1 MTTQQ
6 NPIQNFE
13 TLTTCP
19 LCHRDL
25 IIKWKCD
32 NIPFFGE
39 VMYITA
45 LCECSFR
52 FADTMILTQKEPV
65 RYEMT
70 IDTVE
75 DLNARVVRSTSGT
88 IRIPELGIDVEPGTV
103 SESYVTNIEG
113 VLDRVRNVVIMASK
127 WVRDEEEKYTL
138 SLEILKKL
146 DNTKS
151 GKQKLTI
158 IIEDPLGNSAIISSK
173 AVSKTL
179 TQDESKDLKTG
190 MIVFDINSSEISV
203 DTPDSVQPIGK

>member
-1 MTTQQ
+1 MTTMQ
-6 NPIQNFE
+6 NPVQNFE

-19 LCHRDL
+19 LCHDDL
-25 IIKWKCD
+25 VIKWKSD

-45 LCECSFR
+45 LCKCSFR
-52 FADTMILTQKEPV
+52 FADTIILTQRKPV
-65 RYEMT
+65 RYELM
-70 IDTVE
+70 IDNVD

-88 IRIPELGIDVEPGTV
+88 IRIPELGIDVEPGTA

-113 VLDRVRNVVIMASK
+113 VLDRIQNVVVMASK
-127 WVRDEEEKYTL
+127 WVKDDEKKHAL

-146 DNTKS
+146 DGAKL
-151 GKQKLTI
+151 GKQKLNI
-158 IIEDPLGNSAIISSK
+158 IIEDPLGNSAIISNK

-190 MIVFDINSSEISV
+190 MIVFDIDSSEMSV
-203 DTPDSVQPIGK
+203 DTSDLAKSIGE

>member
-1 MTTQQ
+1 MQS
-6 NPIQNFE
+6 PVQNFE

-19 LCHRDL
+19 LCHDDL
-25 IIKWKCD
+25 VIKWKSD

-52 FADTMILTQKEPV
+52 FADTIILTQRKPV
-65 RYEMT
+65 RYEMM
-70 IDTVE
+70 IDTVD
-75 DLNARVVRSTSGT
+75 DLNARVIRSTSGT
-88 IRIPELGIDVEPGTV
+88 IRIPELGIDVEPGTA

-113 VLDRVRNVVIMASK
+113 VLDRIQNVVVMASK
-127 WVRDEEEKYTL
+127 WVKDDEEKHAL

-146 DNTKS
+146 NKAKL
-151 GKQKLTI
+151 GKQKLNI
-158 IIEDPLGNSAIISSK
+158 IIEDPLGNSAIISNK

-190 MIVFDINSSEISV
+190 MIVFDMDSSEMSV
-203 DTPDSVQPIGK
+203 DTSDRAKSIGE